1 MFKIDKKFAAL
12 MICALVFAYSQ
23 GGNLP
28 YAVLYGFLL
37 SFLLGILYV
46 VKMKNGIYMKT
57 EMDRNLYFCG
67 EQGEYT
73 LIIQNLT
80 LLPIP
85 YLTINNLVLGDLDP
99 KYKGQSISL
108 NIDEKKII
116 KGKVNFKARGI
127 YNLGDNDLNISD
139 LFSIFEI
146 RKYYNFHEVIKVYPR
161 ISEIKGIEVNG
172 YNLIRNIVNFKGT
185 LEDIS
190 AVRDIRKYNEG
201 DSLKKVH
208 WKLSAKY
215 GQLYVKNF
223 DNVSGEKCTLLF
235 NMNEDDYFIEN
246 GHIIEE
252 KIVGACV
259 SVINNMQIRDITC
272 DVYINNSS
280 FQKFSI
286 ESREDFNSLMEYF
299 LVNKSKGKIEYIKF
313 IYSNLENIHKNSW
326 LGILTHKVDEK
337 FANCIINIMDMGYRV
352 TVIYVGEN
360 PRDLNYINVIKNS
373 QIDCINFN
381 ELIR

>member
-1 MFKIDKKFAAL
+1 MFKIDKKFAVL
-12 MICALVFAYSQ
+12 MICSLVFAYTQ

-37 SFLLGILYV
+37 SFLLGVLYV

-57 EMDRNLYFCG
+57 EMDRNLYYCG

-85 YLTINNLVLGDLDP
+85 YLTIKNKVLADLDP
-99 KYKGQSISL
+99 KYKGQLISM
-108 NIDEKKII
+108 NIDERKII
-116 KGKVNFKARGI
+116 KVKADFKVRGV

-146 RKYYNFHEVIKVYPR
+146 RKNYNFDEVIKVYPR
-161 ISEIKGIEVNG
+161 ILDIKDIEVNG
-172 YNLIRNIVNFKGT
+172 YDLIRNIVNFKGT

-190 AVRDIRKYNEG
+190 AVKDIRKYNEG
-201 DSLKKVH
+201 DSLKRVH

-246 GHIIEE
+246 GHILEE

-280 FQKFSI
+280 YQKFSI
-286 ESREDFNSLMEYF
+286 ESREDLSSLMEYF
-299 LVNKSKGKIEYIKF
+299 LVNKSKGKMDYIKF
-313 IYSNLENIHKNSW
+313 IYSNLENIHKSSW
-326 LGILTHKVDEK
+326 LGILTYKIDEK

-352 TVIYVGEN
+352 TVIYIGEN
-360 PRDLNYINVIKNS
+360 PRDLNYINVLKNS
-373 QIDCINFN
+373 QIECINFN
-381 ELIR
+381 ELVR

>member
-85 YLTINNLVLGDLDP
+85 YLTIKNRVLTDLDP
-99 KYKGQSISL
+99 KYKGRSISL

-116 KGKVNFKARGI
+116 KGKVDFKVRGI

-146 RKYYNFHEVIKVYPR
+146 RKYYNFHEVIRVYPR

-280 FQKFSI
+280 FQRFSI
-286 ESREDFNSLMEYF
+286 ENREDFNSLMEYF
-299 LVNKSKGKIEYIKF
+299 LVNKSKGKMEYIKF
-313 IYSNLENIHKNSW
+313 IYSNLENINKNSW

-352 TVIYVGEN
+352 TVIYIGEN
-360 PRDLNYINVIKNS
+360 PGDLNYINVIKNS

-381 ELIR
+381 ELVR

>member
-1 MFKIDKKFAAL
+1 MVKIDKKFAAL

-28 YAVLYGFLL
+28 YAVFYGFLL
-37 SFLLGILYV
+37 SFLLGVLYV
-46 VKMKNGIYMKT
+46 IKMKNGIYMKT

-67 EQGEYT
+67 EQGEYK
-73 LIIQNLT
+73 LIIENLT

-85 YLTINNLVLGDLDP
+85 FLIIKNRALADLNL
-99 KYKGQSISL
+99 KYKGQSINL

-116 KGKVNFKARGI
+116 KGKVNFKVRGI
-127 YNLGDNDLNISD
+127 YNFGDNDLNISD
-139 LFSIFEI
+139 LFSIFKI
-146 RKYYNFHEVIKVYPR
+146 RKYYNSHEEIKVYPK
-161 ISEIKGIEVNG
+161 ITDIKGIEVNG

-190 AVRDIRKYNEG
+190 AVKDIRKYNTG
-201 DSLKKVH
+201 DSLKRVH

-215 GQLYVKNF
+215 GQLYVKDF
-223 DNVSGEKCTLLF
+223 DNVSEEKCTLLF
-235 NMNEDDYFIEN
+235 NMNEDDYFVEN

-272 DVYINNSS
+272 DVFINNSS
-280 FQKFSI
+280 VQRFSI
-286 ESREDFNSLMEYF
+286 ESREDFNTLMEYF
-299 LVNKSKGKIEYIKF
+299 LVNKSKGKMEYIKF
-313 IYSNLENIHKNSW
+313 IYSSLESIHKGSW
-326 LGILTHKVDEK
+326 LGIFTHKADEE
-337 FANCIINIMDMGYRV
+337 FANCIINIMNMGYRV
-352 TVIYVGEN
+352 TVIYILEN

-381 ELIR
+381 ELII

>member
-1 MFKIDKKFAAL
+1 
-12 MICALVFAYSQ
+12 
-23 GGNLP
+23 
-28 YAVLYGFLL
+28 
-37 SFLLGILYV
+37 
-46 VKMKNGIYMKT
+46 
-57 EMDRNLYFCG
+57 
-67 EQGEYT
+67 
-73 LIIQNLT
+73 

-85 YLTINNLVLGDLDP
+85 YLTIKNKVLADLDP
-99 KYKGQSISL
+99 KYKGQLISM
-108 NIDEKKII
+108 NIDERKII
-116 KGKVNFKARGI
+116 KVKADFNVRGV

-146 RKYYNFHEVIKVYPR
+146 RKNYNFHEVIKVYPR
-161 ISEIKGIEVNG
+161 ISDIKDIEVNG
-172 YNLIRNIVNFKGT
+172 YDLIRNIVNFKGT

-190 AVRDIRKYNEG
+190 AVKDIRKYNEG

-246 GHIIEE
+246 GHILEE

-299 LVNKSKGKIEYIKF
+299 LVNKSKGKVDYIKF
-313 IYSNLENIHKNSW
+313 IYSNLENIHKSSW
-326 LGILTHKVDEK
+326 LGILTYKVDEK

-352 TVIYVGEN
+352 TVIYIGEN

-381 ELIR
+381 ELVR

>member
-67 EQGEYT
+67 EQGEYI

-85 YLTINNLVLGDLDP
+85 YLTIKNRVLADLDP

-116 KGKVNFKARGI
+116 KGKVNFKVRGI

-161 ISEIKGIEVNG
+161 ISDIKGIEVNG

-190 AVRDIRKYNEG
+190 AVKDIRKYNEG

-299 LVNKSKGKIEYIKF
+299 LVNKSKGKMEYIKF
-313 IYSNLENIHKNSW
+313 IYSNLENIHKSSW

-352 TVIYVGEN
+352 TVIYIGEN

-381 ELIR
+381 ELVR